1 MCFCGAQCDS
11 PRSQREL
18 GVPRPQASLSLHAS
32 TVLGVVVAVPEGSPW
47 RLLCNAGPICDVVG
61 SERACTGRDGE
72 GRLEGAQQQQ

>member
-1 MCFCGAQCDS
+1 
-11 PRSQREL
+11 
-18 GVPRPQASLSLHAS
+18 
-32 TVLGVVVAVPEGSPW
+32 VAVPEGSPW